1 MKKLTKDVNVR
12 LLCCHKTPKRK
23 RKDTHI
29 STVTMW
35 ADECVNRPG
44 CGDHFT
50 RHTNNALAAKPCSPP
65 YQATPSHSC
74 LVGDHGS
81 GAKSPLRSLI
91 PQECGASNHLL
102 IPDPLGLTLG
112 HRGFPCDLHPSVS
125 PSSTFV
131 PYADILRG
139 SEYIK
144 GNTATLPSLVWRTP
158 APLPFLCHRLSS
170 SLSGDGE
177 RKGAAWECPLWGGQ
191 WDPA

>member
-1 MKKLTKDVNVR
+1 M
-12 LLCCHKTPKRK
+12 
-23 RKDTHI
+23 
-29 STVTMW
+29 
-35 ADECVNRPG
+35 
-44 CGDHFT
+44 
-50 RHTNNALAAKPCSPP
+50 KPCSPP
-65 YQATPSHSC
+65 YQAPPSHCC
-74 LVGDHGS
+74 LVGGHGS

-144 GNTATLPSLVWRTP
+144 GNTATLPSLVFEDLL
-158 APLPFLCHRLSS
+158 LPYHFSAT
-170 SLSGDGE
+170 D
-177 RKGAAWECPLWGGQ
+177 CPLGPLGMERERVQPGSVLCGEDSETQPKGGQ
-191 WDPA
+191 RQPCWGSRGWSKQQAGG